1 MSVPA
6 PVVATL
12 CGVFLGL
19 LTFAVSAWLYRIGA
33 MHVAGTAAAAAL
45 LLALA
50 CIAGTALL
58 DGPARMRRA
67 RVPVGRPLP
76 QAWWPRESDSMPLI
90 AACVGAP
97 LVIGAGAAMLL
108 FR

>member
-6 PVVATL
+6 PVAATL

-19 LTFAVSAWLYRIGA
+19 LTFAVSAWLYRNGA
-33 MHVAGTAAAAAL
+33 MHLAGTAAAAAL

-67 RVPVGRPLP
+67 RVPVGRALP
-76 QAWWPRESDSMPLI
+76 PAWWPRESDSMPLI